1 MTEKFGKALL
11 IALVCSA
18 LMMSGY
24 SQSNAPQGGRDR
36 NPQTTTPRTGAYP
49 NQGAAHS
56 AHAGAIT
63 KVMEMNVAEVELGK
77 MAEGKAEN
85 ARVKEFADLMVKDHT
100 NALMKL
106 KAVPGAPSDVKP
118 NAKQQQTM
126 DRLSKLSGAQFDTE
140 YMRTMVS
147 DHQEAVKFLEHLSGQ
162 AKQPGTTGGA
172 TAPSGTDLASVARE
186 LLPTVQHH
194 LQLAQEI
201 QKELQTTSTT
211 RSNKQGSTRSKP
223 SPDSQ
228 TPDSQ
233 K

>member
-11 IALVCSA
+11 IALTCSA

-63 KVMEMNVAEVELGK
+63 KIMETNVAEVELGK
-77 MAEGKAEN
+77 MAEGKAAN

-106 KAVPGAPSDVKP
+106 KAMPGAPSDVKP

-147 DHQEAVKFLEHLSGQ
+147 DHQEAVKFL
-162 AKQPGTTGGA
+162 
-172 TAPSGTDLASVARE
+172 
-186 LLPTVQHH
+186 
-194 LQLAQEI
+194 
-201 QKELQTTSTT
+201 
-211 RSNKQGSTRSKP
+211 
-223 SPDSQ
+223 
-228 TPDSQ
+228 
-233 K
+233 